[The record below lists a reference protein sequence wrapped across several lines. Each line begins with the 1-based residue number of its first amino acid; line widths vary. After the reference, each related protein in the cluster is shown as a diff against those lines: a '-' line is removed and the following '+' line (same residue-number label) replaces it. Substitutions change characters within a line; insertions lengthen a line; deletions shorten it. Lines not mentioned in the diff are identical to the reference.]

1 MTSKIQAREATVSFP
16 IMNSSHRS
24 LKKLLLNA
32 TTGGRIGNDARNHI
46 LVTSLCNV
54 SFDIQPGERVA
65 LTGHNGSGKTTLLR
79 ALAGVYAP
87 VSGSLEVVGKVSS
100 LLDISIGMD
109 PEATG
114 EENVFLRATLMGI
127 PKFEI
132 EKRFDEIAAF
142 ADLGNYLYVP
152 VRTYSS
158 GMLLRLAFA
167 VSTAVKSDIILM
179 DEWLSVGDEN
189 FSKKASIRLNELVEQ
204 AAILVI
210 ATHSQDLVGRLCNR
224 EIRLEHGSIV
234 DDRQLLV
241 VAESDEPGEVL
252 A

>member
-1 MTSKIQAREATVSFP
+1 MKVEIEVVNATISFP

-24 LKKLLLNA
+24 LKKVILNA
-32 TTGGRIGNDARNHI
+32 TTGGRIGNDSRNHI
-46 LVTSLCNV
+46 LVTSLNRV
-54 SFDIQPGERVA
+54 SLTIQKGERVA

-87 VSGSLEVVGKVSS
+87 VEGSIRVVGRIAS

-114 EENVFLRATLMGI
+114 VENIFLRGTLMGMSRS
-127 PKFEI
+127 EI
-132 EKRFDEIAAF
+132 EARFDEIASF
-142 ADLGNYLYVP
+142 ADLGHYLYVP

-167 VSTAVKSDIILM
+167 VSTSIRSDIILM
-179 DEWLSVGDEN
+179 DEWLSVGDED
-189 FSKKASIRLNELVEQ
+189 FSNKASKRLNDLVEQ

-210 ATHSQDLVGRLCNR
+210 ATHSAELVKRLCTR
-224 EIRLEHGSIV
+224 EIKLEHGSLI
-234 DDRQLLV
+234 DDVPHAASEQT
-241 VAESDEPGEVL
+241 
-252 A
+252 